1 MQESD
6 NPFAGAPY
14 AGAGATGYGQQ
25 TVSSQHGDAPAGQ
38 STDQQAGS
46 LIKDTTTAD
55 FKADVIDQ
63 SMSQPV
69 LVDFWAPWCGP
80 CKQLTP
86 AIEAAVQAAGGAV
99 KLVKMNIDEHP
110 SIAGQLGVQSIPA
123 VFAFSNGQPVD
134 GFMGA
139 LPQSEVAAFIDK
151 VVAASGGPA
160 PTAEEQDVE
169 AALEQADAALAGDG
183 EPRNIQGAAQVYA
196 AVLQQ
201 APENIRALAGLARCY
216 LAINEVARAKE
227 LLEPLADDLKAKPEV
242 ATVLGQISLAEEA
255 AALGDLGEL
264 KAKADANPDNHQAN
278 FDFAIALAAN
288 GNKEE
293 AADRLVAIF
302 KADREWEED
311 GARKQLLKFFEAWGN
326 TDPATVSGRRKLSA
340 ALFS

>member
-1 MQESD
+1 MNDQD
-6 NPFAGAPY
+6 NPFAA
-14 AGAGATGYGQQ
+14 AGAASTGYGQQ
-25 TVSSQHGDAPAGQ
+25 TVSSASSMAPPPSAAASGG
-38 STDQQAGS
+38 A
-46 LIKDTTTAD
+46 LVKDTTTAD

-63 SMSQPV
+63 SMQQPV

-139 LPQSEVAAFIDK
+139 LPQSEVADFIDK
-151 VVAASGGPA
+151 VVAAAGGPA
-160 PTAEEQDVE
+160 PSAAEQDVE
-169 AALEQADAALAGDG
+169 AALEQADAALAGG
-183 EPRNIQGAAQVYA
+183 SEPQNIQGAAQVYA

-201 APENIRALAGLARCY
+201 APENIRALAGLAKCY

-227 LLEPLADDLKAKPEV
+227 LLEPVEADLKAKPEV
-242 ATVLGQISLAEEA
+242 ATVLGQIALAEEA

-264 KAKADANPDNHQAN
+264 KAKADADPHDYQAN
-278 FDFAIALAAN
+278 YDLAVALAAN
-288 GNKEE
+288 GHKED
-293 AADRLVAIF
+293 AADKLVAIF
-302 KADREWEED
+302 KADREWEDD
-311 GARKQLLKFFEAWGN
+311 GARKQLLKFFDAWGH

>member
-1 MQESD
+1 MQ
-6 NPFAGAPY
+6 
-14 AGAGATGYGQQ
+14 
-25 TVSSQHGDAPAGQ
+25 DAPGFSQ
-38 STDQQAGS
+38 PDE
-46 LIKDTTTAD
+46 LVKDTTTAD

-63 SMSQPV
+63 SMQQPV

-123 VFAFSNGQPVD
+123 VFAFSKGQPVD

-139 LPQSEVAAFIDK
+139 LPQSEVTAFIDK
-151 VVAASGGPA
+151 IVAATGGPA
-160 PTAEEQDVE
+160 PSAEEQDVE

-183 EPRNIQGAAQVYA
+183 EPQNIQGAAQVYA

-201 APENIRALAGLARCY
+201 APQNVRALSGLAKCY
-216 LAINEVARAKE
+216 LAIGELARAKQ
-227 LLEPLADDLKAKPEV
+227 LLEPLSDEIRGKPVV
-242 ATVLGQISLAEEA
+242 AAVLGQIALAEEA

-264 KAKADANPDNHQAN
+264 QAKADADRQDHQAN
-278 FDFAIALAAN
+278 FDLAVALAAN
-288 GNKEE
+288 GRKEE

-302 KADREWEED
+302 KADREWEDD
-311 GARKQLLKFFEAWGN
+311 GARKQLLKFFDAWGN